1 MGGKTRP
8 AYPAEYKQ
16 QIVERYASG
25 RRIADLAKEFGCSEQ
40 SIATWVT
47 RAGTLGALPDKG
59 TGVRRTHKQV
69 RAAAQSGALS
79 SQERAELERLRKDVR
94 RLQTERD
101 ILSKGEEE
109 ERTVRG
115 TVRPTNALAA
125 RACMDRKGL
134 RAHEGDPGRREENE
148 ACHDVPSARSKHERV
163 LRVARPGAQCSRA
176 RERGAS
182 VVLRSVWNLS
192 AC

>member
-59 TGVRRTHKQV
+59 TGVRRTHQ
-69 RAAAQSGALS
+69 
-79 SQERAELERLRKDVR
+79 
-94 RLQTERD
+94 
-101 ILSKGEEE
+101 
-109 ERTVRG
+109 
-115 TVRPTNALAA
+115 A
-125 RACMDRKGL
+125 RARDPSRCGKNLETPRCHTAHPRKL
-134 RAHEGDPGRREENE
+134 HQPG
-148 ACHDVPSARSKHERV
+148 
-163 LRVARPGAQCSRA
+163 
-176 RERGAS
+176 
-182 VVLRSVWNLS
+182 
-192 AC
+192 

>member
-79 SQERAELERLRKDVR
+79 SPDERLSGESMHGPYARTR
-94 RLQTERD
+94 RYW
-101 ILSKGEEE
+101 
-109 ERTVRG
+109 
-115 TVRPTNALAA
+115 
-125 RACMDRKGL
+125 
-134 RAHEGDPGRREENE
+134 
-148 ACHDVPSARSKHERV
+148 SA
-163 LRVARPGAQCSRA
+163 
-176 RERGAS
+176 
-182 VVLRSVWNLS
+182 
-192 AC
+192 

>member
-47 RAGTLGALPDKG
+47 RAGTLGALPDKAA
-59 TGVRRTHKQV
+59 GVRRTHKQV

-79 SQERAELERLRKDVR
+79 AQERGELEQLGKDVR

-101 ILSKGEEE
+101 ILSKA
-109 ERTVRG
+109 T
-115 TVRPTNALAA
+115 A
-125 RACMDRKGL
+125 
-134 RAHEGDPGRREENE
+134 
-148 ACHDVPSARSKHERV
+148 
-163 LRVARPGAQCSRA
+163 
-176 RERGAS
+176 
-182 VVLRSVWNLS
+182 
-192 AC
+192 